1 MSNILWKSFNLC
13 FSKFKCLPT
22 ITFSSPPTIEE
33 QEEEEIQEFAQTNP
47 YTHHSVLIKNYN
59 SLYEVSTSDSLAAAE
74 FSSSS
79 SSPETSPVP
88 DFSSAFASRRFFCS
102 SPGCSNSLLEQP
114 ETIAAPRQG
123 AAGGGVAVDKYS
135 PDPYEDFR
143 KSMQEMIEAR
153 ESAGVEA
160 DWEFLHELL
169 VCYLALN
176 PKHTHKF
183 IFGAFAD
190 VTVSVVVSSPRAN
203 GFCRTPVTVS
213 GIALPYRRRL
223 NFL

>member
-22 ITFSSPPTIEE
+22 ITFSSPPAVEE
-33 QEEEEIQEFAQTNP
+33 EEEEIREFTQTNP
-47 YTHHSVLIKNYN
+47 YSHPSVLIKNYN
-59 SLYEVSTSDSLAAAE
+59 SLYEVSTSDSFAAAE
-74 FSSSS
+74 FSTST
-79 SSPETSPVP
+79 SPETSTVP
-88 DFSSAFASRRFFCS
+88 DFSSAFASHRFFCS

-114 ETIAAPRQG
+114 GTSAAAGRG

-135 PDPYEDFR
+135 PDPYADFR

-190 VTVSVVVSSPRAN
+190 VIVSVVVSSPRAN
-203 GFCRTPVTVS
+203 GCCRKPDTAS
-213 GIALPYRRRL
+213 GIGPPYRRRL